1 MICFGFLDF
10 CHQMMLINQTP
21 TIELG
26 FRRSS
31 AIELGFRGSGILV
44 RWSESLTTGKWI
56 N

>member
-1 MICFGFLDF
+1 
-10 CHQMMLINQTP
+10 MMLINQTP

-26 FRRSS
+26 FQTPGTRVRLPKTS
-31 AIELGFRGSGILV
+31 ETLV